1 MKTPSVELCLSLF
14 IVLWHICVED
24 LLSSF
29 IAFTLHQI
37 VHASSP
43 PGHLVLIKSVLS
55 VEVVVCS
62 VLDPYRGVN
71 VDSNI
76 LTKSLNL

>member
-1 MKTPSVELCLSLF
+1 MKTPGVKLGLSLF
-14 IVLWHICVED
+14 IVLWYPCCKD

-29 IAFTLHQI
+29 VAFTFEK
-37 VHASSP
+37 VVDASSP
-43 PGHLVLIKSVLS
+43 PDHLVLIKSVLS